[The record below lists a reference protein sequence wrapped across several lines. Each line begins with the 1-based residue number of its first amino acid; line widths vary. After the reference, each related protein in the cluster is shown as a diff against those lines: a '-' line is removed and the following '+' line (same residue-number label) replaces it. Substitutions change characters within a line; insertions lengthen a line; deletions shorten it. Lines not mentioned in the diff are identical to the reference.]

1 MDGFNA
7 SLCAPGL
14 SAMWPNDPDWMLT
27 TIRLIKAKSATPN
40 ARNIRAET
48 VSELTLNGSSLLLIV
63 CFEFSLLT
71 KDLIE
76 DVFFTDIDETLTT
89 TSQTTP

>member
-76 DVFFTDIDETLTT
+76 DVTYTDTGYTLSKTIRTT
-89 TSQTTP
+89 T